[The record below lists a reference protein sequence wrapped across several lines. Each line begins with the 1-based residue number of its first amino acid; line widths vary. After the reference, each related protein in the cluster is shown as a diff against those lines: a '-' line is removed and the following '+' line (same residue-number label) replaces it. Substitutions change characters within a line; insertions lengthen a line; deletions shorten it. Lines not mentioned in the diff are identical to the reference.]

1 MSDKQKK
8 RYYWLKLKEDF
19 FEEDTIEWLEE
30 QPNGKEYCLFYLKLC
45 LKSLKTEGI
54 LVRNVG
60 NLMIPYD
67 PESLAKLTN
76 SNTDTVKVAMDLFNK
91 IGLIKILDSGEIYL
105 NQLSELVG
113 SETEYARQKR
123 IQRAKEDN
131 VQKLSGKGRLEI
143 ELEKDIDMTS
153 RDGTDK
159 DIEEDKDIDKEEKKG
174 KYSNEHLRLAKKL
187 QSNLTEDFPKE
198 MNKVDIEKWADT
210 IRLMEERDKASIEA
224 IEYVINWLPTNE
236 FWFGNI
242 RSAKK
247 LREKFEKLKFEIKAD
262 KNNHKKQSQKLQYS
276 NPSEYDD
283 LPI

>member
-1 MSDKQKK
+1 MAEIS
-8 RYYWLKLKEDF
+8 WIKLKTTMFDDEK
-19 FEEDTIEWLEE
+19 IRLI
-30 QPNGKEYCLFYLKLC
+30 QA
-45 LKSLKTEGI
+45 
-54 LVRNVG
+54 V
-60 NLMIPYD
+60 
-67 PESLAKLTN
+67 PESDAIIVIWIRLLVLAGKTN
-76 SNTDTVKVAMDLFNK
+76 DD
-91 IGLIKILDSGEIYL
+91 GLIY
-105 NQLSELVG
+105 
-113 SETEYARQKR
+113 
-123 IQRAKEDN
+123 IQRNMPYTEEMLATLFGKN
-131 VQKLSGKGRLEI
+131 VNTVRLALTTLANFNMIDLGSDGLIAISNWEKHQNIEGMDKVRLKNAERNRKYRERKRQERLE
-143 ELEKDIDMTS
+143 LGNDVSVTS

-159 DIEEDKDIDKEEKKG
+159 DIEEDKDIDKGEKEG
-174 KYSNEHLRLAKKL
+174 KYSDEHLRLAKKM
-187 QSNLTEDFPKE
+187 QSNLAEDFPKE
-198 MNKVDIEKWADT
+198 MNKVDIEKWADA